1 MHRAE
6 ARQYLVVLSAT
17 DGLVTAL
24 VADLL
29 NSDIAAARLTA
40 IELLPQLQGLLSE
53 DVAQKLAI
61 VMWDDWDAEVGL
73 FEICAGMEPLN
84 SAAVPERLTPDPALA
99 LCLLLGPYKSV
110 CNAIEI
116 APWQPCS
123 RRHYHA
129 A

>member
-1 MHRAE
+1 MQALIDEAVPDDSMHRTE

-40 IELLPQLQGLLSE
+40 IDLLPQLQGLLSE

-61 VMWDDWDAEVGL
+61 VMWDDWDAEVRPFRNLRCNRSAELGT
-73 FEICAGMEPLN
+73 CAFD
-84 SAAVPERLTPDPALA
+84 T
-99 LCLLLGPYKSV
+99 
-110 CNAIEI
+110 
-116 APWQPCS
+116 
-123 RRHYHA
+123 
-129 A
+129 

>member
-73 FEICAGMEPLN
+73 FEICAGTEPLN
-84 SAAVPERLTPDPALA
+84 SAAAPERLTPDPALA
-99 LCLLLGPYKSV
+99 LCLLLGPNKSV

-116 APWQPCS
+116 APRQPCS
-123 RRHYHA
+123 RRHYYA